1 MKKYLNINKLRKKF
15 IKQQG
20 SSVYKKKSIKIIN
33 SLLEHKYNYLF
44 NWFGLPIIQFP
55 NDVLILQELIYKIKP
70 KYIVECGIAHGGMLI
85 FYASILKL
93 INQKNSKV
101 LGIDIK
107 IRNINKKKIINSG
120 FCNDI
125 DLYEKSSTDPSL
137 LKNFKKRYN
146 FKGCKKIVILDS
158 NHTKDHVLNE
168 LDFYSK
174 ILNKGDYIVVMDTI
188 IEFINQKFN
197 KGKSFDKGNSPFNA
211 VNTFLKK
218 NKNFIIDYHYEN
230 KSYLTGAR
238 NGFLKKIK

>member
-107 IRNINKKKIINSG
+107 IRKRLSTQVFVTILIYTKK
-120 FCNDI
+120 
-125 DLYEKSSTDPSL
+125 
-137 LKNFKKRYN
+137 
-146 FKGCKKIVILDS
+146 VQQIL
-158 NHTKDHVLNE
+158 V
-168 LDFYSK
+168 Y
-174 ILNKGDYIVVMDTI
+174 
-188 IEFINQKFN
+188 
-197 KGKSFDKGNSPFNA
+197 
-211 VNTFLKK
+211 
-218 NKNFIIDYHYEN
+218 
-230 KSYLTGAR
+230 
-238 NGFLKKIK
+238 